1 MIAAINIKLSIDRT
15 KKAPSSRRT
24 ALFITIL
31 IVVAGAYLPARAQC
45 LKYEPA
51 VVTLT
56 GTLSS
61 HVFPGPPNY
70 ESIKRGDQKET
81 AIILNLRAPI
91 CTNGS
96 SDPRFDEPEN
106 NVRDLQLV
114 ITKPAD
120 WQTVDR
126 RLRKRVV
133 VTGTLF
139 HAHTGHHRTKVLIDV
154 ASIRS
159 AT

>member
-1 MIAAINIKLSIDRT
+1 MIAAIKLSIDIT
-15 KKAPSSRRT
+15 KKAPSSRRA

-31 IVVAGAYLPARAQC
+31 IVVAGAYVPVRAQC

-81 AIILNLRAPI
+81 AIILTLRAPI
-91 CTNGS
+91 CTNGGG
-96 SDPRFDEPEN
+96 DQIDEPEN

-114 ITKPAD
+114 ITKPED
-120 WQTVDR
+120 WKTVDR

-154 ASIRS
+154 TSIRS